1 MPTKGRITRAKAL
14 NGKIILTMK
23 ALAAAISAPALLLGF
38 LLGLTPGASGVA
50 SAQGSEPYRN
60 AIANDMSQCA
70 PGAGPAVR
78 VTVRGIKATT
88 GTIRVQSY
96 RGTKADWLAKG
107 KWINRIEVP
116 ARKGSMSFCVPLPGP
131 GAYAIA
137 ARHDTNGNGKTDIT
151 QDGGAM
157 SNNPSISIFNL
168 GKPGID
174 KTRFE
179 IKSGVKRMAIT
190 MLYMG

>member
-1 MPTKGRITRAKAL
+1 MKDVL
-14 NGKIILTMK
+14 DMK
-23 ALAAAISAPALLLGF
+23 AMAACVGACALLMGTL
-38 LLGLTPGASGVA
+38 PGATSAAFGQNTA
-50 SAQGSEPYRN
+50 SYRN
-60 AIANDMSQCA
+60 VISNDMRQCA

-78 VTVRGIKATT
+78 VTVRGIKSAT
-88 GTIRVQSY
+88 GKIRVQAY
-96 RGTKADWLAKG
+96 RGTKADWLEKG

-116 ARKGSMSFCVPLPGP
+116 ARKGTMTFCMPVPGP

-137 ARHDTNGNGKTDIT
+137 ARHDANGNGKTDIS

-174 KTRFE
+174 KTRFTVN
-179 IKSGVKRMAIT
+179 SGVKRMSIT
-190 MLYMG
+190 MLYFG